1 MDKRTAKERFVKRLY
16 SELQEFRQSVLSKDK
31 ESVYGEAYKVEIF
44 STLYEIFLEKADSI
58 SDAMLLNLL
67 AISGGILETAYQDWL
82 KKEDSSYQEL
92 KEHVDQEFEDMRFW
106 MGEEA

>member
-1 MDKRTAKERFVKRLY
+1 M
-16 SELQEFRQSVLSKDK
+16 
-31 ESVYGEAYKVEIF
+31 EIF

-58 SDAMLLNLL
+58 SDAMLLNLF

-106 MGEEA
+106 MGQEA

>member
-1 MDKRTAKERFVKRLY
+1 MDKRAAKERFVKRLY
-16 SELQEFRQSVLSKDK
+16 SELQDFKQSVLSKDK

-82 KKEDSSYQEL
+82 KKEDSSYREL